1 MVGDSANGKNLTSI
15 VYNQPSKQGVGYV
28 VYPDAVIL
36 EIPPSVTNLTVKD
49 GGILNTANI
58 RVVSG
63 NADITSSLGAI
74 PAASNGQISLG
85 AVSVKPEVV
94 EAALDVEQGAVIEMN
109 PEEPVLT
116 TSETV
121 PGLTYTLME
130 GSSLESMRAGDRKVG
145 DGTKWTPNVTVKG
158 GSSGFYTIKVE
169 K

>member
-1 MVGDSANGKNLTSI
+1 MFVSFS
-15 VYNQPSKQGVGYV
+15 
-28 VYPDAVIL
+28 
-36 EIPPSVTNLTVKD
+36 D
-49 GGILNTANI
+49 GSSFNTANI

-63 NADITSSLGAI
+63 DADITSSLGAI

-94 EAALDVEQGAVIEMN
+94 EAALDVEQGAVIELN

-130 GSSLESMRAGDRKVG
+130 GSSLESMRSGDRKVG